1 MARTRSITSINN
13 EIKKVEEELIKVHN
27 KQEELEQGCLIY
39 KMQNKKLKPNRSWM
53 HLRKVA
59 KACTN

>member
-13 EIKKVEEELIKVHN
+13 EIKKVEEELIKVQ
-27 KQEELEQGCLIY
+27 KSRKSLKQGCLIY
-39 KMQNKKLKPNRSWM
+39 KTQNKKLKPNRSWM